1 MYCNKSCQK
10 SDWKMHKKICPVG
23 GNTAQKLTFEM
34 SHPPNHPFADLPDA
48 PVQAVRRM
56 DGYGGSGMTIL
67 FSDHQGIEPLIPYA
81 KKLLPHCC
89 DNEQET
95 REQAMYMGQGN
106 CPYESHVT
114 APVDPSV
121 MKLKPEEACFNTE
134 KYGDAVKALLQNG
147 IIEDTGKRVQI
158 GMYPEKFPICRIH
171 APQTDNIDE
180 VQRQRKERDE
190 MLASMGFQTM
200 HLGGG
205 GARRS

>member
-1 MYCNKSCQK
+1 
-10 SDWKMHKKICPVG
+10 MHKKICPVG

-48 PVQAVRRM
+48 PVQTVRRM
-56 DGYGGSGMTIL
+56 DGYGGSGMRYCSPIIRVSNHSFPML
-67 FSDHQGIEPLIPYA
+67 KSYFVAIMSKRLV
-81 KKLLPHCC
+81 
-89 DNEQET
+89 T
-95 REQAMYMGQGN
+95 REQAMYISEGHY
-106 CPYESHVT
+106 PYESHVT

-158 GMYPEKFPICRIH
+158 GMYPEKFPISRIH